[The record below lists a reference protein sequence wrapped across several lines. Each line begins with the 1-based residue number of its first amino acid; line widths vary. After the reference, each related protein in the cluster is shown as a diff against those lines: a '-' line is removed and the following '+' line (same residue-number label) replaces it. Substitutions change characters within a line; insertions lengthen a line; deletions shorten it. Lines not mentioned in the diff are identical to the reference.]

1 MLGHEL
7 SCGLGKTSQ
16 RLPGLADVKKL
27 KSWKGEGQRVG
38 HVNEKEHLVEL
49 GEPLYW
55 QERVWRGGPAPE
67 IPVIFLDT
75 QFCVYM
81 LKLF

>member
-1 MLGHEL
+1 M
-7 SCGLGKTSQ
+7 
-16 RLPGLADVKKL
+16 
-27 KSWKGEGQRVG
+27 G